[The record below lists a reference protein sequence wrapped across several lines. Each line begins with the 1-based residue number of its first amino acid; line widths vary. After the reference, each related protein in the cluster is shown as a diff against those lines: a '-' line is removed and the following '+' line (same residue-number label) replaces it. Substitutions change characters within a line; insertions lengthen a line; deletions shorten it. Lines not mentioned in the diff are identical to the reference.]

1 MITILDIGMGNIGS
15 IRNML
20 RYIGTSVSVE
30 SEPSKISDA
39 SKIILPGVGSFDA
52 AMEKINRQKGL
63 INILEKKASD
73 NTPILGVC
81 LGMQLLTN
89 KSEEGILPGL
99 GLISAETIRFPSSPK
114 FKVPHMG
121 WNDCTINNPS
131 PITSNIDLN
140 ENRYYFVHSYYVKV
154 ENSSHSLMTSQYG
167 VDFDSVIG
175 RDNIFGV
182 QFHPEKSLKFGMQIF
197 KNFVDL

>member
-81 LGMQLLTN
+81 
-89 KSEEGILPGL
+89 L